1 MKLKKNKTRIPKNIF
16 LKRFFTIA
24 IICIFLLVTLNIIY
38 TNKKIDAIY
47 SKRTTSLDRKERTKL
62 WVIEDIRSFLFIKDT
77 ESYLKSK
84 LNSHF
89 TDDLKYKIYGKEYD
103 ASKFFGAD
111 EVSIQESEYTIDST
125 EHDEIY
131 CVKAISKRD
140 NKSSVHKYLVFVSNN
155 YIYDIK
161 AI

>member
-1 MKLKKNKTRIPKNIF
+1 MYFKHIKFSN
-16 LKRFFTIA
+16 RFFTIV
-24 IICIFLLVTLNIIY
+24 IICISLLITLDIIH
-38 TNKKIDAIY
+38 TNKKIETVY
-47 SKRTTSLDRKERTKL
+47 SKRTTSLDKKERTKL
-62 WVIEDIRSFLFIKDT
+62 WVIEDIRSFLSIKDT
-77 ESYLKSK
+77 ESYLKTKS
-84 LNSHF
+84 NSHF
-89 TDDLKYKIYGKEYD
+89 TDDLKYKLFGKEYD

-125 EHDEIY
+125 EQDEIY

>member
-1 MKLKKNKTRIPKNIF
+1 MKLKKNKISVSKKLF
-16 LKRFFTIA
+16 LKRLVTIV
-24 IICIFLLVTLNIIY
+24 IICTSLLVTLNIIY
-38 TNKKIDAIY
+38 TNKRIDDIY

-62 WVIEDIRSFLFIKDT
+62 WVIEDIRSFLSVKDT

-89 TDDLKYKIYGKEYD
+89 TDDLKYKIYGTEYD
-103 ASKFFGAD
+103 ASKFFEAD
-111 EVSIQESEYTIDST
+111 EVSIQEAEYTIDST

-140 NKSSVHKYLVFVSNN
+140 DKNYIHKYLVFVSDN